1 MNPQSHNQTPEQ
13 VLKQQILAQ
22 VITLQMRSK

>member
-1 MNPQSHNQTPEQ
+1 MNPQSNNQTPEQ